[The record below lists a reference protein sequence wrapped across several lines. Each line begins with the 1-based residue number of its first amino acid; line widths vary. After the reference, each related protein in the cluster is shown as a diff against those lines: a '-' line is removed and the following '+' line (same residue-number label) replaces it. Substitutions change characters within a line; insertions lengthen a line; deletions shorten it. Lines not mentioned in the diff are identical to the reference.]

1 MTLQELGS
9 IGELVGAIATVAM
22 LAYLAIQVRQNSH
35 QLQEATKIAKLNAY
49 DRTVEAFARYRGLL
63 AESKNAELYTSGL
76 ASYENLTQAE
86 KVRFGAIIEEY
97 FFAYS
102 GTWERILNDSYNS
115 VTWASQAKFASSL
128 LLTEGGAEWWAVRKN
143 IFQQGFIDE
152 IERVRDAT

>member
-1 MTLQELGS
+1 MTLQKLGS

-63 AESKNAELYTSGL
+63 ADPKNAKLYTSGL
-76 ASYENLTQAE
+76 ESYENLPHAE

-115 VTWASQAKFASSL
+115 VTWASQAKVASSL
-128 LLTEGGAEWWAVRKN
+128 LLTEGGAERWAVRKN

-152 IERVRDAT
+152 IERVSDAT